1 MPKSKHRVI
10 GQPARPEAGSVAQGG
25 GTTKDVST
33 EDERQRAPRRKA
45 AAAGNPR
52 ERDGAARAAPTPDAA
67 TPAPDA
73 PEEAEGIETGI
84 DRGIDPDDGD
94 GEPDIE
100 PDGEPDIEPDA
111 DSGPESGTTPTRRDG
126 AASHPDAVDV
136 PDPGEFRTLLH
147 AELTA
152 DTIQHYLNQI
162 SAKPLLSVEE
172 EQHYS
177 RQARAGEFA
186 ARQMM
191 IERNLRLVVS
201 IAKAYSNRGLPLLD
215 VIAEGNLGL
224 MHAIGKFEP
233 ERGFRFS
240 TYATWWIRQSIER
253 AIMNQA
259 RTVRLP
265 VHVIRELNQVLRAK
279 RHLEKSALAEQ
290 AGERRDASVDDI
302 AHLTGKT
309 AEEVT
314 DILALNEHT
323 TSLDAPLDL
332 DPGSSLLDLL
342 SDDRTHAPDAEVLH
356 REVEGL
362 TRVWLARLSD
372 KHRYVVERRFGLNN
386 LEPATLEQ
394 LAEDMHLTRER
405 VRQIQQEALLRLKRY
420 FASNGV
426 GKDSVL

>member
-1 MPKSKHRVI
+1 MPKSKRRTV
-10 GQPARPEAGSVAQGG
+10 GPSDKPADQPVDLPVRSKDDASSSHVGHPRSPAVRTLALASGDASAEADEDTVAEARADDASPSLRDGMDDVDETDERDDEGGERHEAGAVDGDG
-25 GTTKDVST
+25 
-33 EDERQRAPRRKA
+33 A
-45 AAAGNPR
+45 AAARSAGSSADPA
-52 ERDGAARAAPTPDAA
+52 DPT
-67 TPAPDA
+67 
-73 PEEAEGIETGI
+73 
-84 DRGIDPDDGD
+84 
-94 GEPDIE
+94 
-100 PDGEPDIEPDA
+100 
-111 DSGPESGTTPTRRDG
+111 
-126 AASHPDAVDV
+126 
-136 PDPGEFRTLLH
+136 EFRSLLQ

-152 DTIQHYLNQI
+152 DTIQHYLNRI
-162 SAKPLLSVEE
+162 SVKPLLTVEE
-172 EQHYS
+172 EQSYS
-177 RQARAGEFA
+177 RLAKQGEFN
-186 ARQMM
+186 ARQVM

-224 MHAIGKFEP
+224 MHAIEKFDP

-279 RHLEKSALAEQ
+279 RHLEKSALAEH

-302 AHLTGKT
+302 AHLTGKS
-309 AEEVT
+309 AEEVA

-342 SDDRTHAPDAEVLH
+342 SDDQSHAPDAEVQH
-356 REVEGL
+356 REVEAL
-362 TRVWLARLSD
+362 TRVWLSRLSD

-394 LAEDMHLTRER
+394 LAEEMLLTRER
-405 VRQIQQEALLRLKRY
+405 VRQIQQEALVRLKRY